1 MEHFLPLD
9 QRKIVSLPLGRD
21 SWLMWSNVFS
31 HVDKGRFLFL
41 IYFYEG
47 VFNEKTKD
55 I

>member
-1 MEHFLPLD
+1 M
-9 QRKIVSLPLGRD
+9 
-21 SWLMWSNVFS
+21 WLMWSNVFP

>member
-1 MEHFLPLD
+1 MKTLINSTVTANCCVM
-9 QRKIVSLPLGRD
+9 RCSV
-21 SWLMWSNVFS
+21 MWSNVFS